1 MLDQL
6 EHITDPIVRDWS
18 ILLSLAFIGIF
29 VFAKWL
35 VSLISVYQERSQKV
49 KETEVSRIEK
59 FLQNELSLSRAEKL
73 ELSREIKTIQSDSL
87 SKSHDIAR
95 LKAKLRFAVS
105 RIRYL
110 EKCLYENNVEFAPA
124 MESYDD

>member
-35 VSLISVYQERSQKV
+35 VSLISMYQERSQKV

-73 ELSREIKTIQSDSL
+73 ELSKEIKAIQSDSL